1 MADVHICEGYFTEGA
16 SFVERFT
23 CPQDPKSPELEYCC
37 GFEDMKYCCSEPGN
51 YYPYKHAYMWS
62 LSAGL
67 LVGLSIAALVLLA
80 FLTSVLVLCILF
92 IRTKPQQADTGL
104 KLRSHTSSHE
114 SHNGEISPLEHTH
127 THTHTHGQWA
137 HLPGVVGSPICS
149 T

>member
-1 MADVHICEGYFTEGA
+1 MTDAKKLSGYFTEGA

-104 KLRSHTSSHE
+104 KLRSHTSISH
-114 SHNGEISPLEHTH
+114 SRIRKVYCP
-127 THTHTHGQWA
+127 
-137 HLPGVVGSPICS
+137 S
-149 T
+149 TEQANLLKDKSQVYL